1 MSVLRKKRRVLD
13 EQFLSSLETLDLFIH
28 KLMSGRFGGV
38 RRSYGAG
45 SSCEFLDYREYAP
58 GDDLRRIDWSLVGRL
73 EKYYIKRF
81 VDERQQETHIYLD
94 LSRSMEADAA
104 GQKAVTALRAAAALG
119 YLSVQNMDRAA
130 YRLLRGEACDDLCG
144 AIMGREA
151 FYKAAEALEDIVFS
165 GADQMG
171 QAVRNDPMPG
181 YDDGLSILISDFL
194 TDSDWR
200 SAVDYLLSRKREV
213 ALIRIITPE
222 EAEPLYV
229 GPSALMDCE
238 ALSDSDRR
246 NLRLSIDRAAL
257 RAYHQALQDYD
268 ADMRAF
274 CVSRGVALVTLR
286 TDLPVA
292 DALIRQGFSAELLR

>member
-1 MSVLRKKRRVLD
+1 MD
-13 EQFLSSLETLDLFIH
+13 EAFLSSLETLDLYIH

-58 GDDLRRIDWSLVGRL
+58 GDDLRRIDWNLVGRL
-73 EKYYIKRF
+73 DKYYIKRF

-94 LSRSMEADAA
+94 LSRSMDADPA
-104 GQKAVTALRAAAALG
+104 GQKAVAALQAAAALG

-130 YRLLRGEACDDLCG
+130 YRLLRGAACDDLCG

-151 FYKAAEALEDIVFS
+151 FYKAAEALEEVSFS
-165 GADQMG
+165 GVDQIDE
-171 QAVRNDPMPG
+171 AVRNDPLPG

-194 TDSDWR
+194 TDSNWR

-213 ALIRIITPE
+213 ALIRLVTRE
-222 EAEPLYV
+222 ETEPLYV

-238 ALSDSDRR
+238 ALEENDSR
-246 NLRLSIDRAAL
+246 NLRLVVDRAAL
-257 RAYHQALQDYD
+257 RAYRKSLQDYEKE
-268 ADMRAF
+268 MRAF
-274 CVSRGVALVTLR
+274 CVSRGVPMLTLR
-286 TDLPVA
+286 ADLPVA
-292 DALIRQGFSAELLR
+292 DALIRQGFYEELIR